1 MTIKATASCR
11 GHHAVRACESSTLPR
26 RRRCRC
32 AVRQVQVRRSP
43 LLAGAA
49 RSKSKPLPNLNA
61 QSTAGLG
68 VLDEKSLGFVN
79 FVGNRQYITLGNL
92 SENTKAQ
99 AAISRGPRCHLS
111 QLDTRGKMRPPNV
124 ELCRHGA
131 VRDFFAEAD
140 ISKLIT
146 LAIFR

>member
-1 MTIKATASCR
+1 MAGLAPARLLNLMTIKAIAFCR
-11 GHHAVRACESSTLPR
+11 GHHAVKHLNPVTYSAGVDVAGLP
-26 RRRCRC
+26 
-32 AVRQVQVRRSP
+32 SP
-43 LLAGAA
+43 SQTEPPSGWRGAIQIQ
-49 RSKSKPLPNLNA
+49 PLPNLNA

-111 QLDTRGKMRPPNV
+111 QLDTRGKMSASQRRALLPWR
-124 ELCRHGA
+124 CA
-131 VRDFFAEAD
+131 
-140 ISKLIT
+140 
-146 LAIFR
+146 